1 MSPTEAEISAVMD
14 LAAASGVIVVPD
26 RIKNLHRRVNSQATA
41 VAVIGMVKRGKSTLL
56 NRLVG
61 VDVSAVAA
69 TPETASTIRVMTGS
83 PSAWRSSTVGGPE
96 EDLSADPSKF
106 LEQSRRPPD
115 KNRKRAA
122 GISGAFRLP
131 EGLVLVD
138 TPGVGDVAAELDDLY
153 ADIDEQWI
161 EAGCGAAI
169 VVINTGAGSYDL
181 ELFRRARS
189 TFPGAVEVV
198 MKSTDDSVSFDDVCE
213 YAEYIESQPEW
224 NCTVLAVPDVIPD
237 KAWGTSRDF
246 GPLENLISE
255 LGERAAARIGVD
267 IQFYE
272 RFVDQFV
279 SELNEILPVDRSG
292 IEAVLGNLPPHLPVR
307 LQSALADCKRKF
319 ELEDLDAQTRVL
331 VSEIHERESHGA
343 DPTKKQFDQ
352 LLKISEK
359 GSEAAQKEIV
369 RVMSTWG
376 IGQRPF
382 ALALQSLGSE
392 HALRLV
398 ESITATNAQL
408 VNALED
414 RRIPRKLKVD
424 IEAKLVRQIL
434 AKPSVESV
442 QTGIGAVAGEGS
454 REQLLLALG
463 TLLMS
468 DLQHDLEEEGDS
480 QLSRLSGSYQRAL
493 GWLDQTN
500 GMKIRGESSADYERV
515 RSTIAGSR
523 PQVVST
529 VVQASVRYG
538 VTSSQSLLVGRL
550 NSLDQFFAGFAL
562 SESEVATIQFKIVE
576 YLYVPESPLLAL
588 EQTVEIF
595 LKWVRDQRCRDILLL
610 QVGRIRLK
618 KFRQSTEIDDL
629 ETCLMESR
637 KASST
642 LFNWERDTESIGP
655 ECEQRRRGLLSE
667 MSSTALSYAKN
678 TSVKI
683 SDLFSSL
690 FLEVPSTYEEW
701 NQESSKA
708 LEFSGIYLSTIRVD
722 SEDPIRKMHDALQ
735 SERDSWFA
743 ESRSRTAE
751 SFEAERNKKTLYI
764 FGLVA
769 TLIGGLTALALGV
782 ASHDTMAGMGML
794 FIFSGAAIV
803 CAVEAS
809 ISVEDRMAVP
819 PPPPPAPIPQP
830 RLPRIQSKK
839 SASQINGHWIL
850 GALIA
855 LVGGLFVLGG
865 LAQFGND
872 SSMPKSTYP
881 ELVRSSSTTNSTT
894 RAAAPQQSSST
905 PGRLESESSSTTQV
919 DSGEPSSS
927 GLSNTTVTTSRTS
940 PPGSASTSTTSRPSL
955 SVPTTTSPPP
965 TSPPPTIPTA
975 SNQVA
980 SATNT
985 GWGRYSVMVETRVT
999 VPQGPDHWFSI
1010 SGASAARYSTGGGS
1024 VQVSLTISV
1033 DGYFREHPGNGPT
1046 FFLTSAGQEAS
1057 KSYSYTIQL
1066 GPGTHIVQLL
1076 GYPHV
1081 PSPSVS
1087 FRAQS
1092 IRVADLGV
1100 VR

>member
-69 TPETASTIRVMTGS
+69 TPETASTIRVMTG
-83 PSAWRSSTVGGPE
+83 PPTAWMSSNAGGPE

-224 NCTVLAVPDVIPD
+224 NCTVLAVSDVIPD
-237 KAWGTSRDF
+237 KAWGSSRDF

-307 LQSALADCKRKF
+307 LQSALAGCKRKF

-359 GSEAAQKEIV
+359 GSEAAQKEVV

-424 IEAKLVRQIL
+424 IETKLVRQVL
-434 AKPSVESV
+434 AKPSVESIRIV
-442 QTGIGAVAGEGS
+442 IGAVAGEGS
-454 REQLLLALG
+454 REQLHLALG
-463 TLLMS
+463 TLLTS
-468 DLQHDLEEEGDS
+468 DLQRDLATEGDS
-480 QLSRLSGSYQRAL
+480 QLSRLASSYQRAR
-493 GWLDQTN
+493 GWLDETS
-500 GMKIRGESSADYERV
+500 GMKIRGKISSDYERV

-529 VVQASVRYG
+529 VTQASVSYG
-538 VTSSQSLLVGRL
+538 AKTSQTLLVGRL
-550 NSLDQFFAGFAL
+550 NSLDKFFADFAL
-562 SESEVATIQFKIVE
+562 SDSEVAAIQFKIVD
-576 YLYVPESPLLAL
+576 YLYLSQPELSAS
-588 EQTVEIF
+588 EQTVEVF
-595 LKWVRDQRCRDILLL
+595 LNWVRDQRSRDILLL
-610 QVGRIRLK
+610 QVGKIRLR
-618 KFRQSTEIDDL
+618 KFRQSTQLDDL

-637 KASST
+637 KASSA

-655 ECEQRRRGLLSE
+655 ESEQRRRGLLSE

-690 FLEVPSTYEEW
+690 FLEIPSTYEEW
-701 NQESSKA
+701 NQKSSKA

-743 ESRSRTAE
+743 ESRSRTSE
-751 SFEAERNKKTLYI
+751 SFETERNKKTLYI
-764 FGLVA
+764 FGLIVS
-769 TLIGGLTALALGV
+769 LIGGLIALAMSV
-782 ASHDTMAGMGML
+782 ERSSSDTMAGVGML
-794 FIFSGAAIV
+794 LIFSGAAIV

-809 ISVEDRMAVP
+809 ISVEDRVAVS

-850 GALIA
+850 GALFA
-855 LVGGLFVLGG
+855 LIGALFVLGG
-865 LAQFGND
+865 LARFGND
-872 SSMPKSTYP
+872 SSNSKSTTK
-881 ELVRSSSTTNSTT
+881 SSTSTTRETNST
-894 RAAAPQQSSST
+894 S
-905 PGRLESESSSTTQV
+905 GRSPSESSSTSQTSTTTATTATTATTQIG
-919 DSGEPSSS
+919 SGAQSSS
-927 GLSNTTVTTSRTS
+927 GLPNTTVTTSRANS
-940 PPGSASTSTTSRPSL
+940 SGSASTSSTSRPSL
-955 SVPTTTSPPP
+955 PVPTTTTPA
-965 TSPPPTIPTA
+965 TVIPTA

-985 GWGRYSVMVETRVT
+985 GWGRYSVMTATQVT
-999 VPQGPDHWFSI
+999 VPQGADHLFSI
-1010 SGASAARYSTGGGS
+1010 SGGSTARYSSGS
-1024 VQVSLTISV
+1024 GTVQVSLTIQV

-1046 FFLTSAGQEAS
+1046 YFLTSAGQEVS
-1057 KSYSYTIQL
+1057 NSYSYTIQL
-1066 GPGTHIVQLL
+1066 GPGTHLLQLL
-1076 GYPHV
+1076 AYPHV
-1081 PSPSVS
+1081 PSPTVS